1 MSWPSAPQP
10 RSDSAAPPPAAASSV
25 VAIAPAGGI
34 RVGAPFT
41 LVLRTR
47 VPVGT
52 TVAFP
57 VGPDSGVIEAV
68 RSSVVST
75 RAAGPDSIDAIATY
89 ALVAWD
95 VGERR
100 IPFGAVVRER
110 DGVAERVAV
119 APVPVT
125 VTSVLPS
132 GEQVEP
138 KPAREPFRLETFYW
152 RDALLIALA
161 LLVGAALVWWAMR
174 RRPVARPAE
183 IPATRRDPRAALA
196 ALDAMQLHTAGEPAR
211 VLLGAADAVR
221 EALGELSPRARVL
234 TTDELARTPLAG
246 VPMVRVITLLEDAD
260 AARYGRTP
268 VSVERATRALA
279 EARAL
284 VELLQP
290 GVAA

>member
-1 MSWPSAPQP
+1 MTQQAS
-10 RSDSAAPPPAAASSV
+10 RVDSAAALPAPAAAV
-25 VAIAPAGGI
+25 TAIAPAGGI

-57 VGPDSGVIEAV
+57 VGPDSGVVEAV
-68 RSSVVST
+68 RSSVVTT
-75 RAAGPDSIDAIATY
+75 RSAGPDSIDAIASYT
-89 ALVAWD
+89 LVAWD

-110 DGVAERVAV
+110 EGSAERVPV

-152 RDALLIALA
+152 RDAVVIAIA
-161 LLVGAALVWWAMR
+161 LLVGAALVWWALR
-174 RRPVARPAE
+174 RRAAPQPVAAPAVG
-183 IPATRRDPRAALA
+183 RDPLAALA
-196 ALDAMQLHTAGEPAR
+196 ALEALQLQTAGEPAR

-221 EALGELSPRARVL
+221 EALGALSPRARVL

-268 VSVERATRALA
+268 VTVERATRALD

-284 VELLQP
+284 VALLAP
-290 GVAA
+290 GAAA